1 MLGVSP
7 SFTSTNLRKGLEPI
21 TSTTFTDSDSDY
33 ISLSNHA
40 DFQVK
45 SAAGVASDFS
55 VCGWIKIGE
64 DATGSS
70 NKDGYIL
77 LKAGAF
83 RGNGFYIDYKDD
95 SNDDEH
101 FRVVTNTGGSDNM
114 ESTANIAHDTWYHF
128 AFTYDVSATTGKIYI
143 DGSLDKTDTGLSA
156 PGQYTGDIHVGSS
169 NTGSKFVSSVTS
181 DIAFW
186 KGAVLTDRDVLSLAQ
201 RECSP
206 LQLESDSLK
215 AWWPLDEE
223 SETGTDNVL
232 DMSGNGHHGTS
243 SGLADSDFDTTD
255 SPTGI

>member
-95 SNDDEH
+95 SGDDEH

-169 NTGSKFVSSVTS
+169 STGSKYVSAVQN

-186 KGAVLTDRDVLSLAQ
+186 KGAVLTADEILGLSQRDGD
-201 RECSP
+201 P
-206 LQLESDSLK
+206 LDVQGSYLK
-215 AWWPLDEE
+215 AWWRLDAD
-223 SETGTDNVL
+223 SETGTDKVL
-232 DMSGNGHHGTS
+232 DLSGNDHHGTS
-243 SGLADSDFDTTD
+243 SGLVDTDFDTAD